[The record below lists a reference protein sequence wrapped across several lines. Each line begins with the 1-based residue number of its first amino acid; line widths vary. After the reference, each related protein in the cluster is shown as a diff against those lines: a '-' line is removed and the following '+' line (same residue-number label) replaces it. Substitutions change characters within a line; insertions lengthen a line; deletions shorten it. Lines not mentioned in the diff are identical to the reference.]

1 MPRAPF
7 RAVALVAVAVLIG
20 CGGTANSPEDQG
32 SQDPGAPTALGSA
45 PPAVATFGLCDG
57 LVQDKLPHPMTPL
70 EKPQLG
76 QMQTDPEFGTRIR
89 RITAASTAEGN
100 NAIIKP
106 MYSVMQAWN
115 ADESR
120 LILWH
125 REAGHELYDGRTY
138 AFIRTLPL
146 VSPTDIEQV
155 LWDPDDPD
163 LLYYPSNYT
172 AVPNLMRYRVSTNA
186 NEVLAN
192 FQGAPTNCPVD
203 WGQLLQLGR
212 DPQYMSWGPAKVV
225 GLQCGTTK
233 FLYDIQNRQVMAR
246 SVKTFPVNNAPIV
259 GPSGRLVYF
268 EGGVYDQTLT
278 LLRRLD
284 MVNPGE
290 HASMGR
296 GQRGDTYDA
305 VSFDDALTGTIVS
318 HDLATGVKTV
328 IVGPSTGWP
337 YPKTGTHLSG
347 NSHRTLG
354 WIAASM
360 VGNVSGQGVLD
371 QEILLANTDTG
382 EVCRVAH
389 HRSWAGEGGR
399 WGYWAEPH
407 VVISPTATRMLFGS
421 DWGNG
426 PTVDTYVVE
435 LPRYKAGRTSAA
447 TLGESSNP

>member
-1 MPRAPF
+1 MPSVHF
-7 RAVALVAVAVLIG
+7 VVVASVAVAVLVG
-20 CGGTANSPEDQG
+20 CGGATSPSADSSTADTSG
-32 SQDPGAPTALGSA
+32 PTPVGSA
-45 PPAVATFGLCDG
+45 PPAAATFGLCDG

-70 EKPQLG
+70 ARPTLG
-76 QMQTDPEFGTRIR
+76 QPVTDPEFGTRIR
-89 RITAASTAEGN
+89 RITDASPAEGN

-125 REAGHELYDGRTY
+125 REVGHELYDGRNY
-138 AFIRTLPL
+138 AFIRKLPL

-155 LWDPDDPD
+155 LWDPEDPD
-163 LLYYPSNYT
+163 FLYYPSNYN
-172 AVPNLMRYRVSTNA
+172 AMPNLMRYRVSANA

-233 FLYDIQNRQVMAR
+233 FLYDIQSRQVVTR
-246 SVKTFPVNNAPIV
+246 SVKTFASNNAPIV

-268 EGGVYDQTLT
+268 QGAVYDLTLS

-296 GQRGDTYDA
+296 GQRGDTYNA

-318 HDLATGVKTV
+318 HDLATGAKTV
-328 IVGPSTGWP
+328 MVGPSTGWP

-347 NSHRTLG
+347 NSHRTFG
-354 WIAASM
+354 WVAASM
-360 VGNVSGQGVLD
+360 VGNVSGQDVLD
-371 QEILLANTDTG
+371 QEIVLANTDTG

-389 HRSWAGEGGR
+389 HRSWAGEGGHF
-399 WGYWAEPH
+399 GYWAEPH
-407 VVISPTATRMLFGS
+407 VVISPTATRILFGS

-435 LPRYKAGRTSAA
+435 LPRYRANDTAA
-447 TLGESSNP
+447 P